1 MKTTAPA
8 IVAMLLA
15 FSACSGGNPATVT
28 PIQNGG
34 ALDVANAA
42 TVAPASKRKKA
53 GRIAFHI
60 TVPRVGRRHP
70 GRGMHPHY
78 IPGSAASITITLNT
92 VNGSAPPNGL
102 AASTNSSLT
111 SCSGGCTVVG
121 PYSPPGS
128 DNFTVTIFGGPV
140 GNPGP
145 ALATASK
152 TFAIAAGTVNSGSIT
167 LAGVPAQFAFQG
179 TAPSA
184 TANTVLSPAALPIEV
199 EDADGDVITG
209 TYSTPVTIADP
220 DTNSL
225 TACSGPCGSALEVNG
240 GAASKTAVLTS
251 STDAGSVTISYGGI
265 DLSPVALTGSTSAG
279 ALTAV
284 GSVTFAPSVASISY
298 TGPLNGSNQPE
309 IDLYAPLGS
318 GTGST
323 GSFTD
328 SQSGWTN
335 APYNQTIGESDTC
348 DGAGNAIAT
357 YAQTTGTNGTAWTGT
372 AIASP
377 VAGTCTATLTG
388 GGGATLAVK
397 TTYTSGSI
405 GINVVH
411 RGTYRGPVKPGSH

>member
-1 MKTTAPA
+1 MKTSSLAL
-8 IVAMLLA
+8 VAMLLA
-15 FSACSGGNPATVT
+15 LSACSGGNPATVS
-28 PIQNGG
+28 QNQSGG
-34 ALDVANAA
+34 AIDVGNAA
-42 TVAPASKRKKA
+42 AITPDAKRKKY
-53 GRIAFHI
+53 GRIVLHI
-60 TVPRVGRRHP
+60 TVPRLRHRHP

-92 VNGSAPPNGL
+92 VNGSTPPNGL
-102 AASTNSSLT
+102 ATSTNSSLT

-145 ALATASK
+145 ALATAAK
-152 TFAIAAGTVNSGSIT
+152 TFTIVAGTANNFSIT
-167 LAGVPAQFAFQG
+167 LAGVPAQFALQG

-184 TANTVLSPAALPIEV
+184 TANTVLSATALPIEV

-209 TYSTPVTIADP
+209 TYSTPVTITDP
-220 DTNSL
+220 DTTSL
-225 TACSGPCGSALEVNG
+225 TACGGLCGSALEVG
-240 GAASKTAVLTS
+240 GSAASKTAVLAS
-251 STDAGSVTISYGGI
+251 STDASNVTISYGGMDI
-265 DLSPVALTGSTSAG
+265 APAALTASTSAG

-284 GSVTFAPSVASISY
+284 GSVTFAPTVASISY
-298 TGPLNGSNQPE
+298 SGPLNGSSQPE
-309 IDLYAPLGS
+309 IDLYAPLSG

-335 APYNQTIGESDTC
+335 APYNQSIGESDTC
-348 DGAGNAIAT
+348 DSAGNTIAT
-357 YAQTTGTNGTAWTGT
+357 YAQTTGTNGTAWTAT

-405 GINVVH
+405 GVNVAH
-411 RGTYRGPVKPGSH
+411 RRP